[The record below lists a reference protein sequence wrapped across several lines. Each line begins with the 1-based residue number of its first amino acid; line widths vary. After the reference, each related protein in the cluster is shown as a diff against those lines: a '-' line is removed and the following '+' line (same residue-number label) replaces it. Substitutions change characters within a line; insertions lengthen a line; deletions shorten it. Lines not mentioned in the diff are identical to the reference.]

1 MTLSPGTSVGPY
13 QVLALI
19 GAGGMGEVYR
29 ARDARLRREVALKVL
44 HESVAADPDRLR
56 RFEQEARAA
65 GALTHPNILTV
76 YDVGTCDGTPY
87 VVSELLEGET
97 LGSKLAGSPLPLR
110 KSLDYA
116 IQAANGLAAAHAKGI
131 VHRDLKPENLFVT
144 NDGRVKILDFGL
156 AKLSEPTSQPA
167 VSEAATV
174 STPPH
179 TAPGT
184 VLGTVGYMSP
194 EQLRGLAAD
203 QRSDI
208 FSFGA
213 VLYEMLCGRRA
224 FKGDTATETMYA
236 ILKHDPLELT
246 GTDRL
251 LSPGIVRILR
261 HCLEKSPEERFQ
273 SARDLAF
280 HLEAISGSSE
290 ATGPPVERVQ
300 APSRRRWAWAALLPA
315 LLAAGFFGWR
325 VWRAPESTEPLRAV
339 PLNTLPG
346 VKQYPSFSPDGNHVA
361 FTWSGPKQDNL
372 DIYVQQIGSGSPLR
386 LTHDRSNDYNPIWS
400 PDGRSIAFLR
410 LHAESGTS
418 ELRLIPPLGGPERN
432 LGEIRVRD
440 ETFVTPPYLAWCPDS
455 NCLVVTDSPGGGQPA
470 ALFVVSLETGEKR
483 RLTNPRPPA
492 SGDANPAVSP
502 DGSWLVFRRS
512 ASGLFSGELYRL
524 PLGRG
529 LTAVGEPRRLT
540 PAALDANYPTW
551 MPDSRE
557 ILFSAKGSLWRL
569 VVPGESTP
577 ARLPFAG
584 EDGLMPVVSRSPP
597 GRPPR
602 LVYVRSF
609 EDWNIWRIE
618 TSAPGATASSPPVVS
633 VSSTRADDMP
643 QLSPD
648 GRRVALT
655 SDRSGGWEIWLA
667 DPDGSNAVQLT
678 SMGASASG
686 YPHWSLDG
694 RLIAFHSNLEGQ
706 WEVYVI
712 PAAGGKP
719 RNLTSHLA
727 RDSFPSFSRDGKWI
741 YFTSNRT
748 GEDRIWKVPASG
760 GDAVAVTDNVGLT
773 PLESPDGAYV
783 YYVQTVFTPS
793 PLWRLPVSG
802 GVPVKVLEG
811 VVLGNFVVLERGIY
825 YIDRPSGE
833 GGIYRI
839 DRPSGETRLQ
849 YFDLAT
855 RRSTT
860 VARNLGHVDVP
871 LTASADGRHHSLSP
885 DGLVRR
891 RPDAGG
897 ELPLTLASGASLGPY
912 QGGYLPVG
920 SRRRSSVRRATS

>member
-300 APSRRRWAWAALLPA
+300 APSRRRWAWAA
-315 LLAAGFFGWR
+315 
-325 VWRAPESTEPLRAV
+325 
-339 PLNTLPG
+339 
-346 VKQYPSFSPDGNHVA
+346 
-361 FTWSGPKQDNL
+361 
-372 DIYVQQIGSGSPLR
+372 
-386 LTHDRSNDYNPIWS
+386 
-400 PDGRSIAFLR
+400 
-410 LHAESGTS
+410 
-418 ELRLIPPLGGPERN
+418 
-432 LGEIRVRD
+432 
-440 ETFVTPPYLAWCPDS
+440 
-455 NCLVVTDSPGGGQPA
+455 NCLVVTDSPGEGQPA